1 MTLHRV
7 KSSEYTACMTEQE
20 MQLITVDPDVL
31 HGQAHIRGTRIPVS
45 LVLGC
50 LAEGLTEE
58 EILEDYPTL
67 TVKGI
72 RAAAAYSAAL
82 ASEDVLPLPL
92 P

>member
-1 MTLHRV
+1 
-7 KSSEYTACMTEQE
+7 MTEQE